1 MARTLLLILALSLS
15 LSSHAQGN
23 EESAE
28 YGAET
33 LYNLLVAEL
42 AGQQQQFD
50 IALGNYLLEAHRT
63 QDAGVAA
70 RATQIAQYIGAE
82 QAALDAATLWSRLDP
97 QSAQAQ
103 QAMSIEQLR
112 AEHLADAMLALKKAL
127 ELDPGLQVQ
136 YLTAYTSS
144 LNKNSRSQLLERLST
159 LHNSHPDNPSISLTR
174 AILLQQQQDLN
185 AADTELNALLKK
197 HLKYYPAWMLKA
209 RLLTA
214 QNKDDAA
221 LDTVKR
227 ALKHFP
233 KDKALGVLKA
243 RLQVKVKDIKGARKT
258 FAQLS
263 EQFPDD
269 GAIRLPL
276 ALTLLELGEYSESR
290 EQFQILLEQGDLPN
304 EAHFYLARLDL
315 HDGQYDTALEHFLA
329 MDGGR
334 DYLSAQ
340 AQIVQLYVKKEAY
353 GQAIAHLQKQRE
365 LDSDN
370 RQTYYLMEV
379 ELLNRQKRYD
389 DAADLLNEALSDY
402 QDNVDL
408 RYSRAMV
415 AEKLGNYPQLE
426 QDLTFIINAE
436 PENATAL
443 NALGY
448 TLADRAQR
456 LEEALKL
463 IQRARELAP
472 EDPAILDSLGWVY
485 FRLGK
490 LQEALNNLRQAYN
503 LMPDPEI
510 AAHLGEV
517 LWQQGMFKEARNIWE
532 EALSKQPN
540 NLIIKRTMERLI
552 KP

>member
-15 LSSHAQGN
+15 LGSHAQGD

-82 QAALDAATLWSRLDP
+82 QAALDAAILWSRLDP
-97 QSAQAQ
+97 QSALAQ

-159 LHNSHPDNPSISLTR
+159 LQNSHPDNPSISLTR

-197 HLKYYPAWMLKA
+197 HVKYYPAWMLKA

-221 LDTVKR
+221 LDTVKN
-227 ALKHFP
+227 ALKHFS

-263 EQFPDD
+263 AQFPDD

-276 ALTLLELGEYSESR
+276 ALTLLELGEYPESR
-290 EQFQILLEQGDLPN
+290 EQFQILLEQGELPN

-315 HDGQYDTALEHFLA
+315 HDGQYDAALEHFLA

-517 LWQQGMFKEARNIWE
+517 LWQQGMFKEARSIWD
-532 EALSKQPN
+532 EALHKQPN

>member
-1 MARTLLLILALSLS
+1 MARILLVILALSLS
-15 LSSHAQGN
+15 ISARAQDN
-23 EESAE
+23 DDSATF
-28 YGAET
+28 GSET
-33 LYNLLVAEL
+33 LYNLLVAEF

-63 QDAGVAA
+63 QDAGIAA

-97 QSAQAQ
+97 QSALAQ
-103 QAMSIEQLR
+103 QALCIEQLR
-112 AEHLADAMLALKKAL
+112 AEHLTEAMLALKEAL
-127 ELDPGLQVQ
+127 RLDPNMTVQ
-136 YLTAYTSS
+136 FITAYTST
-144 LNKNSRSQLLERLST
+144 LNKNTRGQLIERLAV
-159 LHNSHPDNPSISLTR
+159 LQGNLPQNPSISLAH
-174 AILLQQQQDLN
+174 AILLQQQQDLV
-185 AADTELNALLKK
+185 AADAELNQLLKK
-197 HLKYYPAWMLKA
+197 HGKYYPAWMLKA

-214 QNKDDAA
+214 RNQDEEA
-221 LDTVKR
+221 LSTVKK
-227 ALKHFP
+227 ALKLFRN
-233 KDKALGVLKA
+233 DKALGVLGA
-243 RLQVKVKDIKGARKT
+243 RLQVKLKDIKGARSS
-258 FAQLS
+258 FASLV
-263 EQFPDD
+263 ENYPDD

-276 ALTLLELGEYSESR
+276 ALTLLELGEYDDSR
-290 EQFQILLEQGDLPN
+290 EQFEILLEQGELPN
-304 EAHFYLARLDL
+304 EANYYLGRLDL
-315 HDGQYDTALEHFLA
+315 HDAKFDDALQHFLA

-334 DYLSAQ
+334 DYLAAQ
-340 AQIVQLYVKKEAY
+340 AQIVQLYVRKD
-353 GQAIAHLQKQRE
+353 GIDDAIDHMHKQRE

-389 DAADLLNEALSDY
+389 AAASLLNEALGDY

-415 AEKLGNYPQLE
+415 SEKLGNYPQLE
-426 QDLTFIINAE
+426 QDLSFIISVE

-463 IQRARELAP
+463 IQRARELSP

-490 LQEALNNLRQAYN
+490 LQEALNNLRQAYA
-503 LMPDPEI
+503 LMQDPEI

-517 LWQQGMFKEARNIWE
+517 LWQQGLFKEARKVWDD
-532 EALSKQPN
+532 ALEKQPG
-540 NLIIKRTMERLI
+540 NLVIKRTMDRLI

>member
-1 MARTLLLILALSLS
+1 MARILLLILALGLS
-15 LSSHAQGN
+15 LGSHAQG
-23 EESAE
+23 EDESADF
-28 YGAET
+28 GAET
-33 LYNLLVAEL
+33 LYNLLVAEF

-63 QDAGVAA
+63 QDPGVAA

-97 QSAQAQ
+97 KSALAQ
-103 QAMSIEQLR
+103 QALTIEQLR
-112 AEHLADAMLALKKAL
+112 AEHLTDAMLALKQAL
-127 ELDPGLQVQ
+127 TLDPGMGVQ
-136 YLTAYTSS
+136 FITAYTSS
-144 LNKNSRSQLLERLST
+144 LNKTNRTQLIERLSV
-159 LHNSHPDNPSISLTR
+159 LQASYPQNPSIGLAH
-174 AILLQQQQDLN
+174 AILLQQQQDLSG
-185 AADTELNALLKK
+185 ADTELNLLLKK
-197 HLKYYPAWMLKA
+197 HPKYYSAWVLKA

-214 QNKDDAA
+214 RNLDEEA
-221 LDTVKR
+221 LSTVKKG
-227 ALKHFP
+227 LKYFP
-233 KDKALGVLKA
+233 NDKALGVLRA
-243 RLQVKVKDIKGARKT
+243 RLQVKLKDIKGARAS
-258 FAQLS
+258 FAELVNL
-263 EQFPDD
+263 FPEDS
-269 GAIRLPL
+269 AIRLPL
-276 ALTLLELGEYSESR
+276 ALTLLELGDYAESR
-290 EQFQILLEQGDLPN
+290 EQFMLLLEQGELPN
-304 EAHFYLARLDL
+304 EAHYYLGRLDL
-315 HDGQYDTALEHFLA
+315 HDAKFDDALEHFLA

-334 DYLSAQ
+334 DYLAAQ
-340 AQIVQLYVKKEAY
+340 AQIVQLYVRKEAY
-353 GQAIAHLQKQRE
+353 GLAINHLQQQRE
-365 LDSDN
+365 TDTDN

-389 DAADLLNEALSDY
+389 DAADLLNEALGDY

-426 QDLTFIINAE
+426 QDLSFIISVE

-463 IQRARELAP
+463 IQKARELSP

-490 LQEALNNLRQAYN
+490 LQEALSNLRQAYA
-503 LMPDPEI
+503 LMQDPEI

-517 LWQQGMFKEARNIWE
+517 LWQQGLFKEARNIWN
-532 EALSKQPN
+532 EALAKQPGN
-540 NLIIKRTMERLI
+540 SVIKRTMERLI